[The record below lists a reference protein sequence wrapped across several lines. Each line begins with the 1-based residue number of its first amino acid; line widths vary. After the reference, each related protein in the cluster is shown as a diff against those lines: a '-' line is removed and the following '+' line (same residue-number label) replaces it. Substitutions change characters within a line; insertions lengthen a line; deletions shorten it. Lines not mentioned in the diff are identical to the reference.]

1 MNSFICIHYKEI
13 IILRENES
21 NIVMDIKIHQFVNKD
36 TWQLHLALHAN
47 NVLLGVA
54 FANLG
59 NSKYD
64 NETVIAAIQSLKNEY
79 YNAIGSPMRY
89 QNGKLIFLPADPGLI
104 MKESY
109 KHPEMEFA
117 HVSNKGKAVA

>member
-1 MNSFICIHYKEI
+1 M
-13 IILRENES
+13 RENES

-36 TWQLHLALHAN
+36 TWHLHLALHAN

-59 NSKYD
+59 NSEYD

-79 YNAIGSPMRY
+79 YKAIGSPMRY

-104 MKESY
+104 MKELY

>member
-36 TWQLHLALHAN
+36 TWHLHLALHAN
-47 NVLLGVA
+47 NMLLGVA

-104 MKESY
+104 MKDSY
-109 KHPEMEFA
+109 KYPEMEFA

>member
-1 MNSFICIHYKEI
+1 M
-13 IILRENES
+13 RENEG

-36 TWQLHLALHAN
+36 TWHLHLALHAN

-79 YNAIGSPMRY
+79 YKAIGSPMRY
-89 QNGKLIFLPADPGLI
+89 QNGKLIFLPADPGSI
-104 MKESY
+104 IKESH
-109 KHPEMEFA
+109 KHPEMEFT
-117 HVSNKGKAVA
+117 HVSNKGGTVA